1 MRFNH
6 LTRREFISL
15 LGGAAAA
22 WPLGARAQQGER
34 VQRIGLLS
42 GTAKDAEG
50 QSRFTAFRRGLQELG
65 WTEGRNL
72 RIDERWSVGG
82 SDAIR
87 GHAAELVGLAPEVIL
102 VSSTAALAVLQQ
114 ETRSIPIVFVQV
126 SDPIGQG
133 FTPSLARPG
142 GNITGF
148 TNFEFSISGKWLEL
162 LKEIAPQVRHAAF
175 LFNPAT
181 APYAGAFLRQAEAVG
196 PAFKMT
202 STGAHA
208 ADADGIERTIAA
220 LALEPDVGLVVLP
233 DVLTTAHRERIV
245 ALAAERRLPAVY
257 PFRFFAVSGG
267 LVSYGVDIPNQWWR
281 AAAYVDRILK
291 GAKPGELPVQ
301 QPVKY
306 ELVINL
312 KTAKALGLD
321 VPAKLLALA
330 DEVIE

>member
-1 MRFNH
+1 V
-6 LTRREFISL
+6 RRRDFITLVS
-15 LGGAAAA
+15 GAAAA

-148 TNFEFSISGKWLEL
+148 TNFEFSISGKWR
-162 LKEIAPQVRHAAF
+162 P
-175 LFNPAT
+175 
-181 APYAGAFLRQAEAVG
+181 RQFRSSSRAV
-196 PAFKMT
+196 P
-202 STGAHA
+202 
-208 ADADGIERTIAA
+208 IR
-220 LALEPDVGLVVLP
+220 
-233 DVLTTAHRERIV
+233 
-245 ALAAERRLPAVY
+245 
-257 PFRFFAVSGG
+257 
-267 LVSYGVDIPNQWWR
+267 
-281 AAAYVDRILK
+281 
-291 GAKPGELPVQ
+291 
-301 QPVKY
+301 
-306 ELVINL
+306 
-312 KTAKALGLD
+312 
-321 VPAKLLALA
+321 
-330 DEVIE
+330 